1 MCVED
6 GRVCAAVS
14 PRGQRPEQ
22 LPRCEVILQRKAFL
36 NIRCAV
42 KQRQTADTHL
52 SCVCL
57 WGEPPTHTHI
67 RTSAFEHTLGG
78 QWPSSRSLSSVI
90 QIIILMELPES
101 IKEQKQTICV
111 QWELTVCTVNMWTD
125 TLIVFHLES
134 LMIYVLKT
142 QNIQRDANRQK
153 EVHHGDVGRRHGS
166 PVPRTN
172 LSLWSMICWPVESSL
187 NGF

>member
-1 MCVED
+1 MGGCV
-6 GRVCAAVS
+6 RPS
-14 PRGQRPEQ
+14 RRGVRD
-22 LPRCEVILQRKAFL
+22 LSNCR
-36 NIRCAV
+36 AV
-42 KQRQTADTHL
+42 KLFSREKPSWTFDAPWNKDKLQTHTWAV
-52 SCVCL
+52 CVY
-57 WGEPPTHTHI
+57 EESHQHTHI
-67 RTSAFEHTLGG
+67 HTSAFEHTLGG

-90 QIIILMELPES
+90 QIIILMELPGS

-134 LMIYVLKT
+134 LMIYIIKT

-153 EVHHGDVGRRHGS
+153 EVHHGDVGRLHGS

-172 LSLWSMICWPVESSL
+172 VSLWSMVCWPVESSL